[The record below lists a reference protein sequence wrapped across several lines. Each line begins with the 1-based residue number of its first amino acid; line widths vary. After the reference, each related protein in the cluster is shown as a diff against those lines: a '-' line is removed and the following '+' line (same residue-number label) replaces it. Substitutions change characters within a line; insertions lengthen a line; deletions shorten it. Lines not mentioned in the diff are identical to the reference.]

1 MNYNWWHRHYDNY
14 IITLP
19 ELKTLFWRKL
29 FLILALQ
36 RKVELLRSLK
46 GCVPFKLLFL
56 AGILVQGG
64 VPLRIY
70 RTTIYIFYDHI
81 SLATIA
87 ATHFCNLFNEIVVA
101 RFKVRFVREI
111 SERCF
116 VITIEILRVLS
127 QLRIIF
133 KFCF

>member
-1 MNYNWWHRHYDNY
+1 MTYTLWQLYYYSTRTKDFILKKTIFNISSSKEGWIVALIEGLRSFQIIVPSRDTCSRGRSIENIPYDHIY
-14 IITLP
+14 
-19 ELKTLFWRKL
+19 
-29 FLILALQ
+29 
-36 RKVELLRSLK
+36 LLR
-46 GCVPFKLLFL
+46 P
-56 AGILVQGG
+56 
-64 VPLRIY
+64 Y
-70 RTTIYIFYDHI
+70 I